1 LRPNSEYHVAITTQ
15 KTSQPTTVTVGVG
28 GNQHGGGTFQA
39 SQTVTVSPYTTHIV
53 KLEVRENL
61 RIETNEFECW
71 QERKCCICP
80 RPQIFGKK
88 S

>member
-15 KTSQPTTVTVGVG
+15 KTSQPTTVTVGVD
-28 GNQHGGGTFQA
+28 GNQYGGGTFQA

-61 RIETNEFECW
+61 GIENNEFERW
-71 QERKCCICP
+71 Q
-80 RPQIFGKK
+80 
-88 S
+88 